1 MALVNCPECK
11 NEISSEAKDCPKC
24 GYMIVKPKRTLIGK
38 IIFTINILFTCLI
51 AYVMLK
57 TMMESS
63 LTLGMTYGLTPDSE
77 ALKNL
82 RTQQQIGSFFAYFT
96 VFIIWAIISFTLS
109 RFSKKK
115 R

>member
-51 AYVMLK
+51 AYSMLK
-57 TMMESS
+57 TMMVPSPTYS
-63 LTLGMTYGLTPDSE
+63 LATDSE
-77 ALKNL
+77 ALKSF
-82 RTQQQIGSFFAYFT
+82 RTQQEIGSFFAYFT
-96 VFIIWAIISFTLS
+96 VFVIWAIISFTLS